1 MNFKPLKTLAIASI
15 LTGALSVGA
24 YATSI
29 GAASVESEHLTLRTQ
44 PSADATVMA
53 LTAQDTLVVVGE
65 KLDEGWYKVVYRG
78 ATGYMPAE
86 SLSFSEKHEGSFGSG
101 STFGSGVRMLE
112 GANEAARVIGI
123 FEHGTE
129 MQVLGVFGGWYK
141 VKCGSQTG
149 FIFSDYFALNG
160 GVADAGLSAE
170 AGQVIVD
177 SAMQY
182 LDTPYVWAGASPSGF
197 DCSGL
202 VYYVYQQHG
211 YTTGRTAADIYINGS
226 PVEKEQLQPGDA
238 VCFTSSSNAI
248 GHVGIYIGD
257 GQFIHASSGSGRVI
271 ISALDESY
279 YTNGYVG
286 ARRLV

>member
-1 MNFKPLKTLAIASI
+1 MDFRPLKTLAIASI
-15 LTGALSVGA
+15 LFGVLSVGA

-29 GAASVESEHLTLRTQ
+29 GAASVSVERLSLRAQ
-44 PSADATVMA
+44 PSMDASILA
-53 LTAQDTLVVVGE
+53 LTKQDTLVVVGE
-65 KLDEGWYKVVYRG
+65 KLDESWYKVVYRG
-78 ATGYMPAE
+78 ATGYVPVE
-86 SLSFSEKHEGSFGSG
+86 SLSFSEKLEGGFGIG
-101 STFGSGVRMLE
+101 SVFGSGVRMLE
-112 GANEAARVIGI
+112 GANEAARVTGI

-129 MQVLGVFGGWYK
+129 MQVLGVYGNWYK
-141 VKCGSQTG
+141 VKCGGQTG
-149 FIFSDYFALNG
+149 FIFSDCFALNG

-170 AGQVIVD
+170 AGQAIAD
-177 SAMQY
+177 AAMQY

-202 VYYVYQQHG
+202 VYYLYRQYG
-211 YTTGRTAADIYINGS
+211 YTTGRTAADIYTNGS
-226 PVEKEQLQPGDA
+226 FIENDQLQPGDA

-279 YTNGYVG
+279 YTSHYVG